1 MKKGY
6 LEWLLL
12 TAGGAIVGAIAIEQY
27 KKYKD
32 RKAAEAA
39 RATVAKEI
47 LIIEKL

>member
-27 KKYKD
+27 KKYKE
-32 RKAAEAA
+32 RKAKEAA

>member
-6 LEWLLL
+6 FEWLLL
-12 TAGGAIVGAIAIEQY
+12 TAGGAIIGAVAVEQY
-27 KKYKD
+27 RKFKE

-39 RATVAKEI
+39 KIGVPKEI

>member
-12 TAGGAIVGAIAIEQY
+12 TAGGAIIGAIAVEQY
-27 KKYKD
+27 RKYKAT
-32 RKAAEAA
+32 KAAEAA
-39 RATVAKEI
+39 KAGVPKEI

>member
-12 TAGGAIVGAIAIEQY
+12 TAGGAIIGAIAVEQY
-27 KKYKD
+27 RKYKE

-39 RATVAKEI
+39 KAGIPNEI
-47 LIIEKL
+47 IILEKL

>member
-27 KKYKD
+27 KKYKE
-32 RKAAEAA
+32 RKAKEAA
-39 RATVAKEI
+39 RSTIAKEI
-47 LIIEKL
+47 LIIEQL

>member
-12 TAGGAIVGAIAIEQY
+12 TAGGAIIGAIAVEQY
-27 KKYKD
+27 RKYKAA
-32 RKAAEAA
+32 KAAEAA
-39 RATVAKEI
+39 KAGVPKEI

>member
-27 KKYKD
+27 KKYKE

-39 RATVAKEI
+39 KIGVPKEI

>member
-12 TAGGAIVGAIAIEQY
+12 TAGGAIIGAIAVEQY

-39 RATVAKEI
+39 KAGVPKEI
-47 LIIEKL
+47 IILEKL

>member
-27 KKYKD
+27 KKYKE

-39 RATVAKEI
+39 RATIAKEI

>member
-12 TAGGAIVGAIAIEQY
+12 TAGGAVIGAIAVEQY
-27 KKYKD
+27 RKY
-32 RKAAEAA
+32 RAAKAAEAA

>member
-27 KKYKD
+27 KKYKE

>member
-12 TAGGAIVGAIAIEQY
+12 TAGGAVIGAVAVDQY

-32 RKAAEAA
+32 RKAAEALKA
-39 RATVAKEI
+39 SKPKEI

>member
-27 KKYKD
+27 KKYKE
-32 RKAAEAA
+32 RKAKEAA
-39 RATVAKEI
+39 RATIAKEI

>member
-27 KKYKD
+27 KKYKE
-32 RKAAEAA
+32 RKAKEAA
-39 RATVAKEI
+39 WRTIAKEI

>member
-12 TAGGAIVGAIAIEQY
+12 TAGGAVIGAVAVEQY
-27 KKYKD
+27 RKYKE
-32 RKAAEAA
+32 RKAKDAV
-39 RATVAKEI
+39 RASMPKEI

>member
-1 MKKGY
+1 MKKDY

-27 KKYKD
+27 KKYKE

-39 RATVAKEI
+39 RATIAKEI